1 MGAIIQKKSYKMKI
15 LLSPSES
22 KQDPAENVES
32 DERDIGLLDDEM
44 WGGQA
49 ARNANIHAY
58 LSILQNASE
67 AELCKIFGTKSV
79 SLETLRRCGEIL
91 DSPRVCAIELYNGVA
106 YKALNFAEMDS
117 RAKEFVLG
125 SVLIMSNLFGLV
137 RASDRLPFY
146 HLNQN
151 YKSKLLS
158 LRALYQAQE
167 EEIDKLLATEQDGGQ
182 NGVQNG
188 VIVDLRA
195 QIYSKAYPIKL
206 AHYVLNLPSKVSHQ
220 AKLHRGLALRELA
233 LCASIQ
239 DVKSRHNMLRQYLD
253 THCTYCTP

>member
-1 MGAIIQKKSYKMKI
+1 MKI

-22 KQDPAENVES
+22 TRNPAENVGG
-32 DERDIGLLDDEM
+32 DERDIGLLDDVM

-49 ARNANIHAY
+49 ARNANIRAY

-67 AELCKIFGTKSV
+67 AELRKVFGTKSV
-79 SLETLRRCGEIL
+79 SLESLRRCGEIL

-167 EEIDKLLATEQDGGQ
+167 EEIDKLLATEQDSGQDGG
-182 NGVQNG
+182 QNG

-206 AHYVLNLPSKVSHQ
+206 GHYVLNLPSKVSHQ

>member
-1 MGAIIQKKSYKMKI
+1 MKI

-22 KQDPAENVES
+22 KQDPAENVGS
-32 DERDIGLLDDEM
+32 DERDIGLLDDVM

-67 AELCKIFGTKSV
+67 AELCKVFGTKSV
-79 SLETLRRCGEIL
+79 SLESLRRCGEIL

>member
-182 NGVQNG
+182 NGV
-188 VIVDLRA
+188 IVDLRA

-206 AHYVLNLPSKVSHQ
+206 GHYVLNLPSKVSHQ

>member
-1 MGAIIQKKSYKMKI
+1 MKI

-22 KQDPAENVES
+22 KQDPVVLGKS
-32 DERDIGLLDDEM
+32 SGGDTRLIDDVM

-67 AELCKIFGTKSV
+67 AELCKVFGTKSV

-188 VIVDLRA
+188 GQNGGQNGVIVDLRA

>member
-1 MGAIIQKKSYKMKI
+1 MKI

-22 KQDPAENVES
+22 KRNPAENVGG
-32 DERDIGLLDDEM
+32 DERDIGLLDDVM

-49 ARNANIHAY
+49 ARNANIRAY

-67 AELCKIFGTKSV
+67 AELRKVFGTKSV
-79 SLETLRRCGEIL
+79 SLESLRRCGEIL

-167 EEIDKLLATEQDGGQ
+167 EEIDKLLATEQDSGQ
-182 NGVQNG
+182 DGVQNG

-206 AHYVLNLPSKVSHQ
+206 GHYVLNLPSKVSHQ

>member
-1 MGAIIQKKSYKMKI
+1 MKI

>member
-1 MGAIIQKKSYKMKI
+1 MKI

-22 KQDPAENVES
+22 KQDPAVLGES
-32 DERDIGLLDDEM
+32 SGGDTRLIDDEM

-67 AELCKIFGTKSV
+67 AELCKVFGTKSV

-106 YKALNFAEMDS
+106 YKALDFAEMDS

-167 EEIDKLLATEQDGGQ
+167 EEIDKLLATEQDGG
-182 NGVQNG
+182 QNG

>member
-1 MGAIIQKKSYKMKI
+1 
-15 LLSPSES
+15 
-22 KQDPAENVES
+22 
-32 DERDIGLLDDEM
+32 
-44 WGGQA
+44 
-49 ARNANIHAY
+49 
-58 LSILQNASE
+58 
-67 AELCKIFGTKSV
+67 
-79 SLETLRRCGEIL
+79 
-91 DSPRVCAIELYNGVA
+91 
-106 YKALNFAEMDS
+106 
-117 RAKEFVLG
+117 
-125 SVLIMSNLFGLV
+125 MSNLFGLV

-167 EEIDKLLATEQDGGQ
+167 EEIDKLLATEQDG
-182 NGVQNG
+182 VQNG

-206 AHYVLNLPSKVSHQ
+206 GHYVLNLPSKVSHQ

>member
-1 MGAIIQKKSYKMKI
+1 MGAIIHKKSYKMKI

-22 KQDPAENVES
+22 KQDPAVLGES
-32 DERDIGLLDDEM
+32 SGGDTRLIDDVM

-67 AELCKIFGTKSV
+67 AELCKVFGTKSV
-79 SLETLRRCGEIL
+79 SLESLRRCGEIL

-106 YKALNFAEMDS
+106 YKALDFAEMDS

-167 EEIDKLLATEQDGGQ
+167 EEIDKLLATEQDG
-182 NGVQNG
+182 

-206 AHYVLNLPSKVSHQ
+206 GHYVLNLPSKVSHQ

>member
-1 MGAIIQKKSYKMKI
+1 MGAIIHKKSYKMKI

-22 KQDPAENVES
+22 KQDPVVLGES
-32 DERDIGLLDDEM
+32 SGGDTRLIDDVM

-58 LSILQNASE
+58 LSILQNASD
-67 AELCKIFGTKSV
+67 AELCKVFGTKSV

-117 RAKEFVLG
+117 RAKEFVLE

-167 EEIDKLLATEQDGGQ
+167 EEIDKLLATEQDG
-182 NGVQNG
+182 VQNG

-195 QIYSKAYPIKL
+195 QIYSKAYPIKQ

>member
-1 MGAIIQKKSYKMKI
+1 MKI

-22 KQDPAENVES
+22 KQDPVVLGKSSGS
-32 DERDIGLLDDEM
+32 DTRLIDDEM

-67 AELCKIFGTKSV
+67 AELCKVFGTKSV
-79 SLETLRRCGEIL
+79 SLESLRRCGEIL
-91 DSPRVCAIELYNGVA
+91 DSPRVCAIELYSGVA
-106 YKALNFAEMDS
+106 FKALNFAEMDS

-167 EEIDKLLATEQDGGQ
+167 EEIDKLLATEQNGGQ

>member
-1 MGAIIQKKSYKMKI
+1 MGAIIHKKSYKMKI

-22 KQDPAENVES
+22 KRNPAENVES
-32 DERDIGLLDDEM
+32 DERDIGLLDDVM

-58 LSILQNASE
+58 LSNLQNASE
-67 AELCKIFGTKSV
+67 AELCKVFGTKSV

-106 YKALNFAEMDS
+106 YKALDFAEMDS

-167 EEIDKLLATEQDGGQ
+167 EEIDKLLATEQDG
-182 NGVQNG
+182 

-206 AHYVLNLPSKVSHQ
+206 GHYVLNLPSKVSHQ

>member
-1 MGAIIQKKSYKMKI
+1 MKI

-22 KQDPAENVES
+22 KRNPVVLGES
-32 DERDIGLLDDEM
+32 SGGDTRLIDDVM

-67 AELCKIFGTKSV
+67 AELCKVFGTKSV
-79 SLETLRRCGEIL
+79 SLESLRRCGEIL
-91 DSPRVCAIELYNGVA
+91 DSPRVCAIGLYNGVA

-167 EEIDKLLATEQDGGQ
+167 EEIDKLLATKQ
-182 NGVQNG
+182 NGGQNG

-206 AHYVLNLPSKVSHQ
+206 GHYVLNLPSKVSYQ

>member
-137 RASDRLPFY
+137 RTSDRLPFY

-182 NGVQNG
+182 NGV
-188 VIVDLRA
+188 IVDLRA
-195 QIYSKAYPIKL
+195 QIYSKAYPIKQ

>member
-1 MGAIIQKKSYKMKI
+1 MKI

-22 KQDPAENVES
+22 KQDPVVLGES
-32 DERDIGLLDDEM
+32 SGSDTRLIDDEM

-58 LSILQNASE
+58 LSNLQNASE
-67 AELCKIFGTKSV
+67 AELRKVFGTKSV

-106 YKALNFAEMDS
+106 YKALDFAEMDS

-167 EEIDKLLATEQDGGQ
+167 EEIDKLLATEQD
-182 NGVQNG
+182 GVQNG

>member
-1 MGAIIQKKSYKMKI
+1 MKI

-22 KQDPAENVES
+22 KRNPAENVES
-32 DERDIGLLDDEM
+32 DERDIGLLDDVM

-67 AELCKIFGTKSV
+67 AELCKVFGTKSV
-79 SLETLRRCGEIL
+79 SLESLRRCGEIL

-106 YKALNFAEMDS
+106 YKALDFAEMDS

-167 EEIDKLLATEQDGGQ
+167 EEIDKLLATEQNGGQDGG
-182 NGVQNG
+182 QNG

>member
-1 MGAIIQKKSYKMKI
+1 MKI

-22 KQDPAENVES
+22 KQDPAENVGS
-32 DERDIGLLDDEM
+32 DERDIGLLDDVM

-67 AELCKIFGTKSV
+67 AELCKVFGTKSV
-79 SLETLRRCGEIL
+79 SLESLRRCGEIL

-106 YKALNFAEMDS
+106 YKALDFAEMDS

-167 EEIDKLLATEQDGGQ
+167 EEIDKLLATEQNGGQ
-182 NGVQNG
+182 NGGQNG

>member
-1 MGAIIQKKSYKMKI
+1 MKI

-22 KQDPAENVES
+22 KRNPAENVGG
-32 DERDIGLLDDEM
+32 DERDIGLLDDVM

-67 AELCKIFGTKSV
+67 AELCKVFGTKSV

-106 YKALNFAEMDS
+106 YKALDFAEMDS

>member
-1 MGAIIQKKSYKMKI
+1 MKI

-32 DERDIGLLDDEM
+32 DECGASLLDDVM

-67 AELCKIFGTKSV
+67 AELCKVFGTKSV
-79 SLETLRRCGEIL
+79 SLESLRRCGEIL

-167 EEIDKLLATEQDGGQ
+167 EEIDKLLATEQ
-182 NGVQNG
+182 NGVQNGGQDG

-195 QIYSKAYPIKL
+195 QIYSKAYPIKQ

>member
-1 MGAIIQKKSYKMKI
+1 MKI
-15 LLSPSES
+15 LLSPSEG
-22 KQDPAENVES
+22 KQDPVENVES

-58 LSILQNASE
+58 LSILQNASDT
-67 AELCKIFGTKSV
+67 ELCKIFGTKSV
-79 SLETLRRCGEIL
+79 SLESLRRCGEIL

-167 EEIDKLLATEQDGGQ
+167 EEIDKLLATEQNGGQ

-195 QIYSKAYPIKL
+195 QIYSKAYPIKQ

>member
-1 MGAIIQKKSYKMKI
+1 MKI

-22 KQDPAENVES
+22 KQDPVVLGES
-32 DERDIGLLDDEM
+32 SGGDTRLIDDVM

-67 AELCKIFGTKSV
+67 AELRKVFGTKSV
-79 SLETLRRCGEIL
+79 SLESLRRCGEIL

-167 EEIDKLLATEQDGGQ
+167 EEIDKLLATEQDSGQ
-182 NGVQNG
+182 DG